1 MGIEMTKVEVF
12 SLDRIATP
20 LGDLLVVTDER
31 ERLRAASYWEYEG
44 RMKRLLRLHYGDN
57 GVSLRSGPA
66 PAELRARLED
76 YFAGGL
82 TAIDDIEVVTG
93 GTAFQRTIWAALREI
108 RPGDTLSYG
117 ELAAKLD
124 RPRAVRAVGL
134 ANGANPVA
142 VVVPC
147 HRVIGSNKG
156 LTGYGGGIE
165 RKRWLLAHEG
175 ALHRVAERDRVQG
188 EARSRT

>member
-1 MGIEMTKVEVF
+1 MGIEMTKTEVF
-12 SLDRIATP
+12 TVGRVGTP
-20 LGDLLVVTDER
+20 VGEMLVVTDER
-31 ERLRAASYWEYEG
+31 ERLRAADYWEYEA
-44 RMKRLLRLHYGDN
+44 RMNRLLRLHYGD
-57 GVSLRSGPA
+57 RSVTLQAGPA
-66 PAELRARLED
+66 PAELRMRLED
-76 YFAGGL
+76 YFAGSL

-93 GTAFQRTIWAALREI
+93 GTDFQRLVWAALREI

-134 ANGANPVA
+134 ANGANPVSL
-142 VVVPC
+142 VLPC
-147 HRVIGSNKG
+147 HRVIGSDKK

-175 ALHRVAERDRVQG
+175 ALHRVAVRDQVQG
-188 EARSRT
+188 EPRRA